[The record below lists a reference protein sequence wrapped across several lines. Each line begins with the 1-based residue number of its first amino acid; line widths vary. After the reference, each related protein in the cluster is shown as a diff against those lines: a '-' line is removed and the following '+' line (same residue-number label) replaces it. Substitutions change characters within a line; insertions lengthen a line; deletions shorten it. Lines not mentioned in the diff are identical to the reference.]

1 MATGY
6 HLSDLYIVLS
16 NDWLANRTHA
26 VQFFANPKILA
37 TESQD
42 ETISISAHTK
52 WGQEF
57 PIADH
62 QRSDTSRERGRP
74 RHGRSILYVNANPLE
89 PASGRQGTDGTLN
102 SLKFFLN
109 FTASKLLNFN
119 VSEDS

>member
-26 VQFFANPKILA
+26 VQYSADPKILV

-42 ETISISAHTK
+42 ETITVSPHTK
-52 WGQEF
+52 WGSRI

-62 QRSDTSRERGRP
+62 QRSDTSRERGWP

-89 PASGRQGTDGTLN
+89 PASGRQGTDGPIN
-102 SLKFFLN
+102 YRQFFLN
-109 FTASKLLNFN
+109 FS
-119 VSEDS
+119 S